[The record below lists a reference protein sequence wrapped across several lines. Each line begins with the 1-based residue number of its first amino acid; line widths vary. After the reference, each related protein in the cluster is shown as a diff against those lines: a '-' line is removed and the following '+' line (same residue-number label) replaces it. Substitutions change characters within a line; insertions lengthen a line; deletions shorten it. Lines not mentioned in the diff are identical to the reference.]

1 MFLDNSRYARVQ
13 RVEVTLKDGRTVTAV
28 RLRRLPTVSGE
39 DTVVQGNDR
48 LDIMAQRRYGD
59 ATQFWHIADANT
71 ELQARDLVQEPNRII
86 QEPIQ

>member
-13 RVEVTLKDGRTVTAV
+13 PVDVTLKDGRTVTAV
-28 RLRRLPTVSGE
+28 RLRRLPGVPGA
-39 DTVVQGNDR
+39 DRVVQGNDR

-71 ELQARDLVQEPNRII
+71 ELQARDLVQEPNRRAST
-86 QEPIQ
+86 

>member
-13 RVEVTLKDGRTVTAV
+13 RVEVTLKDGHTVTAV
-28 RLRRLPTVSGE
+28 RLRRLPAVPGE
-39 DTVVQGNDR
+39 DTVIQGNDR

-71 ELQARDLVQEPNRII
+71 ELQARDLVKEPNRII
-86 QEPIQ
+86 QEPTQ